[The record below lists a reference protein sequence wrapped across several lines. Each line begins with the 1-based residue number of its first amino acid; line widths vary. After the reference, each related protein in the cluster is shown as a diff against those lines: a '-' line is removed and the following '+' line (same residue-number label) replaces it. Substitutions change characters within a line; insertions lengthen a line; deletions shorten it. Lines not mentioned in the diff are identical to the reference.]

1 MSPSRLRGPIFT
13 TDSCMTADSLIELLG
28 WISDARIDVWLDGG
42 WGVDALVET
51 QSRAHKDVD
60 LILGLPD
67 VEPLTRLLKKHGYR
81 MKAGGRAE
89 NFVLADDAGRE
100 VDIHVVEFDADGNGL
115 YRMENGEVW
124 VFPAEGFTG
133 RGRVQGVE
141 VRCLTP
147 EVAVTCHATGYTPQ
161 EKDFADMELLE
172 RRFGV
177 VLPPNLRRAT
187 RVVD

>member
-1 MSPSRLRGPIFT
+1 
-13 TDSCMTADSLIELLG
+13 MTAHALIEILE
-28 WISDARIDVWLDGG
+28 WIREAGIDVWLDGG
-42 WGVDALVET
+42 WGVDALLET

-60 LILGLPD
+60 LIVALPNAA
-67 VEPLTRLLKKHGYR
+67 PLTGLLRDHGYR
-81 MKAGGRAE
+81 VKEGGRAE
-89 NFVLADDAGRE
+89 NFVLADDAARE
-100 VDIHVVEFDADGNGL
+100 IDIHVVEFDAQGNGL

-133 RGRVQGVE
+133 RGRVQELE

-147 EVAVTCHATGYTPQ
+147 EVAVTCHASGYTPK

-177 VLPPNLRRAT
+177 VLPPNLRR
-187 RVVD
+187 